1 MSNEHTGPSLLEST
15 AGSVAASLTGRPVT
29 PQWQRWI
36 AENVLRGNDLQL
48 VADAMLR
55 SGFDEQ
61 TVRQEI
67 AAAQEHPY
75 LEAARAL
82 ASIPATPAAT
92 GTVESKIRKR
102 DWVLEIYRR
111 SARQASTFAQV
122 PRVRRPSR
130 QEFLDKYYARNEP
143 VVIEG
148 ALDNWPALTRWTPT
162 YFQERFGDRLVE
174 VQAHRHADPDY
185 EINAAQHKK
194 TMRFGDFVAVV
205 ESLGPSNDWYITA
218 RNGGTNQEQLKEL
231 WDDIIQL
238 PEYLRGDDPGNR
250 GFFWYGPRGTV
261 TPLHHDLTN
270 NFMAMVRGRK
280 LVRLIAPYELPDLYN
295 HRHCFSRV
303 DLDRVDY
310 ERFPRFRNV
319 TVLDVVLGKG
329 DLFFLPVGWWHY
341 VGGLDVTV
349 TMTFTNFVFDN
360 GFYDSYSTYGEI

>member
-1 MSNEHTGPSLLEST
+1 
-15 AGSVAASLTGRPVT
+15 
-29 PQWQRWI
+29 
-36 AENVLRGNDLQL
+36 
-48 VADAMLR
+48 MLR
-55 SGFDEQ
+55 NGFDEQ

-67 AAAQEHPY
+67 TAAQNHPY
-75 LEAARAL
+75 LEAARAI
-82 ASIPATPAAT
+82 ASVSARPAAT
-92 GTVESKIRKR
+92 DTVDSKINKR

-111 SARQASTFAQV
+111 SARQASAFGQV
-122 PRVRRPSR
+122 PRVRQPSR

-148 ALDNWPALTRWTPT
+148 ALDDWPALTRWTRQ
-162 YFQERFGDRLVE
+162 YFQQRFGDRLVE
-174 VQAHRHADPDY
+174 VQANRHADPHY
-185 EINAAQHKK
+185 EINASKHQK
-194 TMRFGDFVAVV
+194 TMRFRDFVELV

-231 WDDIIQL
+231 WDDIRQV
-238 PEYLRGDDPGNR
+238 PEYLRVDDPTNR
-250 GFFWYGPRGTV
+250 GFFWYGPQGTV

-280 LVRLIAPYELPDLYN
+280 LVRLIAPYELADLYN

-310 ERFPRFRNV
+310 EQFPRFRNV
-319 TVLDVVLGKG
+319 KIFDVVLGTG

-341 VGGLDVTV
+341 VRGLDITI

-360 GFYDSYSTYGEI
+360 GFYESYTTYGEI